1 LLEDRVHSVSVV
13 IPAYNEA
20 ENVAK
25 AVESAVAAIEK
36 ITPDYEVI
44 VVDDGSRDGTSEVVS
59 GILPR
64 FPRLR
69 LVRNQPNRGYG
80 GALRRGFDESTKELI
95 LFAPADNQFDL
106 AEAPKLIALIDEGA
120 DIATGYRAQRNDP
133 LIRRLNGM
141 GWNLL
146 IRLLFGRLC
155 RDVDCGFKVF
165 KRSILDRVPLASNG
179 AMIDTEMLAGAKAR
193 GYIIKETAV
202 THLPRTAGKPTG
214 ANVRVIIKA
223 FRDYASVR
231 LRLNA
236 ELAQEKL
243 HHGE

>member
-1 LLEDRVHSVSVV
+1 MHSISVV

-20 ENVAK
+20 ENVAR
-25 AVESAVAAIEK
+25 AVESAAGVMQTM
-36 ITPDYEVI
+36 TPNYEII
-44 VVDDGSRDGTSEVVS
+44 VVDDGSRDGTSDVVK

-64 FPRLR
+64 FPKLR
-69 LVRNQPNRGYG
+69 LVRNEPNRGYG
-80 GALRRGFDESTKELI
+80 GALRRGFEESQKELI

-106 AEAPKLIALIDEGA
+106 QEAPKLVALIDQGA

-146 IRLLFGRLC
+146 IRLLFGHLC
-155 RDVDCGFKVF
+155 RDVDCGFKVL
-165 KRSILDRVPLASNG
+165 KRSILASVPLTSNG

-193 GYIIKETAV
+193 GYVIKETAV

-214 ANVRVIIKA
+214 ANLRVIMKA

-231 LRLNA
+231 MRLNS
-236 ELAQEKL
+236 ELAQEKRQ
-243 HHGE
+243 HGE